1 MKPVNMMS
9 NTQLRQA
16 LDLSDKILL
25 AIEEDS
31 LDTVTKLDAERRSL
45 INQYYSNTDN
55 INEKLTRELKF
66 KNDQIVSQLTEM
78 QQQTRSQQIK
88 LNQSQKVSKAYLS
101 NT

>member
-1 MKPVNMMS
+1 MKLVNMKS
-9 NTQLRQA
+9 NAPLRQA
-16 LDLSDKILL
+16 LALSDKILL

-31 LDTVTKLDAERRSL
+31 LETGTKLDDERSSL
-45 INQYYSNTDN
+45 IHQYYSNTDY
-55 INEKLTRELKF
+55 INEELTRELKF

-101 NT
+101 NA

>member
-1 MKPVNMMS
+1 MKD

-16 LDLSDKILL
+16 LDLSDEILL
-25 AIEEDS
+25 AIEKNS
-31 LDTVTKLDAERRSL
+31 LDTVTKLDDERLSL

-55 INEKLTRELKF
+55 INEKLTRELKL
-66 KNDQIVSQLTEM
+66 KNDQIVSHLTEM

-101 NT
+101 NA

>member
-1 MKPVNMMS
+1 MKQ

-16 LDLSDKILL
+16 LDLSDEILM
-25 AIEEDS
+25 AIENNS
-31 LDTVTKLDAERRSL
+31 LDTVTRLDDERRSL
-45 INQYYSNTDN
+45 MNQYYSNTDN
-55 INEKLTRELKF
+55 INEELTRELKF